1 MSPQLNFLNLFVKF
15 AAKEIGLS
23 TLPKIYFVGNKEN
36 KYNAFGHSIGNEIH
50 VRITDRHPGD
60 IMRTIAHELLHFK
73 QNGSTKKG
81 RQFREDEANA
91 VAGRI
96 MRKFNTTYPS
106 LFKLKPI
113 APSEI
118 KETESLGAVNMSSGE
133 GIAKFDPLLGSGAVI
148 KRKLKDIIGSKAM
161 RKELYR
167 DRNG

>member
-1 MSPQLNFLNLFVKF
+1 MSSQIKFLNLFVKF
-15 AAKEIGLS
+15 AAKEMGLS

-50 VRITDRHPGD
+50 VRVTDRHPGD

-73 QNGSTKKG
+73 QNCSGKSGK
-81 RQFREDEANA
+81 QFREDEANA

-118 KETESLGAVNMSSGE
+118 KETESLGAANAIGGGE
-133 GIAKFDPLLGSGAVI
+133 GIAKFDPLLGKKAVI
-148 KRKLKDIIGSKAM
+148 KRKLNDIIGSKAI

-167 DRNG
+167 DR